1 MNREEKLIRYAATAS
16 FNLELIIDTMTSVVM
31 EMIEEA
37 KKLGIYKHERKKRL
51 NLLMNEMKLHQHIEM
66 TKIL

>member
-1 MNREEKLIRYAATAS
+1 MNREEKLIRYTATAS

-37 KKLGIYKHERKKRL
+37 KKLGIYKH
-51 NLLMNEMKLHQHIEM
+51 
-66 TKIL
+66 